1 MNKTWSDHL
10 VQLLSNY
17 PDGIISF
24 NFMSWDLF
32 IVQTNNCS
40 TKRTCYVKRMLWIW
54 SYNEHLLTKNLT
66 TAHPIEK

>member
-40 TKRTCYVKRMLWIW
+40 TKRTCYVKRICCEYEVTMSIYWLKIW
-54 SYNEHLLTKNLT
+54 QLLTL
-66 TAHPIEK
+66 